1 VNLTYLRYEVLR
13 TFRNRRFFIFSLI
26 FPFIVF
32 LLIASPQRH
41 VKNFEGTGIA
51 LTTYFMVG
59 MAGFGAMAASIS
71 GGARIATE
79 RQAGWNRQLRL
90 TPLSIRNYFRTK
102 VITSYLMALLSICLL
117 YAAGLAVGVS
127 MSLGDW
133 FHMTGLILVA
143 LAPFAALG
151 IVAGHLLT
159 PDSIGPAMG
168 GATGLIAM
176 LGGAFGP
183 VGGTHGFL
191 HSVIKVLPSYWL
203 VQAGSVVL
211 PGGKGWPNEGWVVIA
226 AWTVGL
232 AFIAARVYQRDT
244 KRL

>member
-1 VNLTYLRYEVLR
+1 MNLTYLKYEILR

-26 FPFIVF
+26 FPLIVF
-32 LLIASPQRH
+32 LLIAGGQRH
-41 VKNFEGTGIA
+41 AKNFDSTGIS
-51 LTTYFMVG
+51 LPTYFMVG

-79 RQAGWNRQLRL
+79 RVSGWNRQLRL
-90 TPLSIRNYFRTK
+90 TPLTVRNYFRTK
-102 VITSYLMALLSICLL
+102 VLTSYMMALLSILLL
-117 YAAGLAVGVS
+117 YAAGLSLGVS
-127 MSLGDW
+127 MTIPHWAS
-133 FHMTGLILVA
+133 MTGLILVA

-183 VGGTHGFL
+183 IATKGTL
-191 HSVIKVLPSYWL
+191 LSIIKLLPSYWL
-203 VQAGSVVL
+203 VQSGAVAL
-211 PGGKGWPNEGWVVIA
+211 GGRSWPNEGWIVIA
-226 AWTVGL
+226 AWTL
-232 AFIAARVYQRDT
+232 ALAVIASRVYQRDT
-244 KRL
+244 RRV